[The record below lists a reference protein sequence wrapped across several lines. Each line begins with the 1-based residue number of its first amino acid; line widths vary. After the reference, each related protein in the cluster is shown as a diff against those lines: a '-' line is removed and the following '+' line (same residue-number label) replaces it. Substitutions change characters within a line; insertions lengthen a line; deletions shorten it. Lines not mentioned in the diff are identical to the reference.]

1 MKLTPTPAAPYPP
14 GPLGGFA
21 PDPNAKNRK
30 ETETDLWEEMWV
42 ETART
47 EIAEQ
52 YQHQMAECCLSPR
65 TTAPATA
72 AKCQA
77 ATPEQRELR
86 VGPDTCCEGD
96 ALMRGAVPVP
106 NTDAQLSSFISIR
119 RSFEPSVIA

>member
-52 YQHQMAECCLSPR
+52 YQHQMAECCSAQEPQRQQQQQSAKQQRQNSENYELDR
-65 TTAPATA
+65 IHA
-72 AKCQA
+72 AKA
-77 ATPEQRELR
+77 
-86 VGPDTCCEGD
+86 
-96 ALMRGAVPVP
+96 MR
-106 NTDAQLSSFISIR
+106 
-119 RSFEPSVIA
+119 